1 MLSDSEKNFLSIDA
15 PFPRDRSLEVF
26 QSPAMHRVMRAP
38 LLCATIASAFIARP
52 GMPHATRLR
61 ATDMREV
68 EDLLSEKYPS
78 FASFLA
84 MVQDAEE
91 STLAKQLQGAED
103 GVTIFAPSEAA
114 FEALGEKKRA
124 QLKDVRNEET
134 VGQIAAYHCI
144 AEPVTKEKLYD
155 SGGVVT
161 MGGVLNIGTTRT
173 GGFFGI
179 FGGEE
184 DGGVTINGANIV
196 GSTEVGSSIVH
207 EMDKLVSPQTLW
219 RFLDM
224 LRIPGSS

>member
-1 MLSDSEKNFLSIDA
+1 
-15 PFPRDRSLEVF
+15 
-26 QSPAMHRVMRAP
+26 MHAFTRAL
-38 LLCATIASAFIARP
+38 LLCATMASAFLAQPAKAR
-52 GMPHATRLR
+52 ATRLR
-61 ATDMREV
+61 ATDTSEV
-68 EDLLSEKYPS
+68 EAVLSEKYPS
-78 FASFLA
+78 FASFLR

-91 STLAKQLQGAED
+91 STLAKQLQAADD
-103 GVTIFAPSEAA
+103 GVTIFVPSEAA
-114 FEALGEKKRA
+114 FEALGDKKRA

-161 MGGVLNIGTTRT
+161 MGGTLNIGTTRT